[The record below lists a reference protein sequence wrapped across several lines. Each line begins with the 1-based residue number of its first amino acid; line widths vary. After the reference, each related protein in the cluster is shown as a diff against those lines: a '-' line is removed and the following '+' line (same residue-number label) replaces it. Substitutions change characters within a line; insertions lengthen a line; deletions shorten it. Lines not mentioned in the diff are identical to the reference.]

1 MAIVLPGVMNAT
13 KIKRREKLLQYA
25 SRVWNIDTDQP
36 DAADQAIARTEQFFN
51 ELGVK
56 TRLSDYGVGI
66 DTIDRIEKRFRER
79 GNFALGGID
88 DVNVDNV
95 RAILTSRL

>member
-1 MAIVLPGVMNAT
+1 MPRKLNVVRNCCNMPHVCGILTQINLMLP
-13 KIKRREKLLQYA
+13 IKRLPVR
-25 SRVWNIDTDQP
+25 NN
-36 DAADQAIARTEQFFN
+36 FFN

-79 GNFALGGID
+79 GIFALGGID

>member
-1 MAIVLPGVMNAT
+1 MIDVY
-13 KIKRREKLLQYA
+13 KRQLLQYA
-25 SRVWNIDTDQP
+25 SRVWNIDTTQP
-36 DAADQAIARTEQFFN
+36 DACDQAIARTEQFFN
-51 ELGVK
+51 EMGVK

-79 GNFALGGID
+79 GMFALGGID

-95 RAILTSRL
+95 RAILTLSLIHIWI

>member
-1 MAIVLPGVMNAT
+1 MTAFNGLDHGTRWRRFTGSDECHEN
-13 KIKRREKLLQYA
+13 KRREKLLQYA
-25 SRVWNIDTDQP
+25 ARVWNIDTDQP

-79 GNFALGGID
+79 GDFALGGID
-88 DVNVDNV
+88 DVNV
-95 RAILTSRL
+95 

>member
-1 MAIVLPGVMNAT
+1 M
-13 KIKRREKLLQYA
+13 
-25 SRVWNIDTDQP
+25 
-36 DAADQAIARTEQFFN
+36 
-51 ELGVK
+51 
-56 TRLSDYGVGI
+56 GI

-79 GNFALGGID
+79 GDFALGGID

>member
-1 MAIVLPGVMNAT
+1 MTHYNPMPPIRPLPG
-13 KIKRREKLLQYA
+13 
-25 SRVWNIDTDQP
+25 
-36 DAADQAIARTEQFFN
+36 TEQFFN

-79 GNFALGGID
+79 GDFALGGID
-88 DVNVDNV
+88 DVNIDNV
-95 RAILTSRL
+95 RSILTSRL